1 MTFRSAF
8 VSSYLLHGSRFEE
21 FLHEISHTA
30 RRATTEND
38 GNGQKRSRHT
48 TKGRILITTGHM
60 RREMIALNIATVF
73 NAKKT
78 RYIDNAEKWHTD
90 VFVATFRPFDV
101 GVCRSLGTRHLT
113 QAINM
118 FIVVR
123 LRVCCAKLACVN
135 PLERLPI

>member
-1 MTFRSAF
+1 
-8 VSSYLLHGSRFEE
+8 LHGSGFEE
-21 FLHEISHTA
+21 FLHEIGHTA

-38 GNGQKRSRHT
+38 GNGQKRARHT
-48 TKGRILITTGHM
+48 TKWRILIVTGHI
-60 RREMIALNIATVF
+60 RREIIALTIATVF
-73 NAKKT
+73 DANKT
-78 RYIDNAEKWHTD
+78 RYIDTAEKWHTD

-123 LRVCCAKLACVN
+123 LRVCCAKLAFVN
-135 PLERLPI
+135 LLERLPI

>member
-1 MTFRSAF
+1 MGKNAQDT
-8 VSSYLLHGSRFEE
+8 L
-21 FLHEISHTA
+21 
-30 RRATTEND
+30 
-38 GNGQKRSRHT
+38 Q
-48 TKGRILITTGHM
+48 KGRILITTGHM

-135 PLERLPI
+135 PL